1 MQLIKLNII
10 GLSYSQFK
18 SGAYALFLEEDNGL
32 KKLSIVIGA
41 CEAQAIAIGLD
52 KNIVSPRPLTHDLFL
67 EIAKKNNLIL
77 EKIIIHKLQKGIFFS
92 SIIFI
97 QKKSNENFIIDARTS
112 DAIAIAIRFNAPIY
126 TYKKILD
133 QSQNYLK
140 GNYESMSQ
148 HEETITQNQHTE
160 NELESVEELEKKLS
174 VAIQNEDYELAAKIR
189 DEIKN
194 RND

>member
-1 MQLIKLNII
+1 
-10 GLSYSQFK
+10 
-18 SGAYALFLEEDNGL
+18 
-32 KKLSIVIGA
+32 
-41 CEAQAIAIGLD
+41 
-52 KNIVSPRPLTHDLFL
+52 
-67 EIAKKNNLIL
+67 
-77 EKIIIHKLQKGIFFS
+77 IHKLQKGIFFS